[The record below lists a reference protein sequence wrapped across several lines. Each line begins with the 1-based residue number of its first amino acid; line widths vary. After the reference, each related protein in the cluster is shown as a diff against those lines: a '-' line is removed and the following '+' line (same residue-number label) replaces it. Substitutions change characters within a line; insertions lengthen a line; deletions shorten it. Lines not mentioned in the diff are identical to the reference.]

1 MNVKFLIFIMSCIVE
16 IQLSNLIHLN
26 QISIQSNS
34 IMTIFKG
41 PIKSDS
47 NFVVSEYMSAFVD
60 KEKIKDKN

>member
-41 PIKSDS
+41 PIKSDP
-47 NFVVSEYMSAFVD
+47 NFVVSEYMSTFVD